1 MPLTPPIVTTALW
14 VNSLPAAATALTAI
28 AWPLVTVPAAEVN
41 VPPLIEYSPPV
52 IAMGV
57 AVSIPA
63 TVMVLEVCALP
74 RAALVTG
81 VKVNAVGIASARVV
95 TR

>member
-1 MPLTPPIVTTALW
+1 M
-14 VNSLPAAATALTAI
+14 
-28 AWPLVTVPAAEVN
+28 VTVPAAAVKA
-41 VPPLIEYSPPV
+41 PPLIEYSPPV
-52 IAMGV
+52 IAMGA

-63 TVMVLEVCALP
+63 TVMVLEVWTLP

-81 VKVNAVGIASARVV
+81 IKVNAVGIASARVV